1 MLSYLVAFAS
11 DPALVNERQRYSAF
25 TQGIRKLGIHP
36 ILVDTAVAVQVPG
49 DAYGPS
55 NGRGR
60 FEPLRFSNTKPIA

>member
-49 DAYGPS
+49 RRLMGLAMAGGGS
-55 NGRGR
+55 N
-60 FEPLRFSNTKPIA
+60 L